1 MKFVKGISLFLVY
14 PLVMFGLGVVSGV
27 VGYDYFYPGKNI
39 ILQDSTPHVISEP
52 VEKFPKAGEEHTEA
66 SAQEEKAVETVRENG
81 VLNQDTE
88 YVLQEMDTGSGTVV
102 EFSYSLPSKYL
113 GMNRDSFVEAMDAY
127 AQSPPLKEVER
138 GFVGLEVLAFSP
150 EKVVVQMNYNFVE
163 PTENF
168 YICVEENY
176 IVVYL
181 EDKETVYMHTDI
193 LLENLPEAVQYQIM
207 TYMYVKGE
215 EDLYHFLETYSS

>member
-1 MKFVKGISLFLVY
+1 MKFVKGISLFFIY
-14 PLVMFGLGVVSGV
+14 PLIMFGLGVAAGV

-39 ILQDSTPHVISEP
+39 ILQDSTPHVITEP
-52 VEKFPKAGEEHTEA
+52 VEDLHENGKEHTET
-66 SAQEEKAVETVRENG
+66 SVQEEKAVETVRENG
-81 VLNQDTE
+81 VLNQNTE
-88 YVLQEMDTGSGTVV
+88 YVLQEMDTGSGSVV
-102 EFSYSLPSKYL
+102 EFSYSLPAKYL

-138 GFVGLEVLAFSP
+138 GFVGLEVLSFSP
-150 EKVVVQMNYNFVE
+150 EKVVVQMNYSFVE

-176 IVVYL
+176 VVVYL